1 MENIYYIRYLKSQSN
16 VLFFFLQFTVAF
28 IVLTVL
34 SILFYVDLY
43 NEQINP
49 YSKTV
54 MFSQNNLSFLKNCTF
69 ESNNFF
75 LSQQSDLHGQMTSS
89 LKDNY
94 WNDNFTTGT
103 NISNEWNH
111 LFIDVSESKIF
122 RTQTFNLFTKTFIL
136 SIIPVDLIIRIGKT
150 V

>member
-1 MENIYYIRYLKSQSN
+1 
-16 VLFFFLQFTVAF
+16 
-28 IVLTVL
+28 
-34 SILFYVDLY
+34 
-43 NEQINP
+43 
-49 YSKTV
+49 

-111 LFIDVSESKIF
+111 LFIDVSESKTF

>member
-1 MENIYYIRYLKSQSN
+1 
-16 VLFFFLQFTVAF
+16 
-28 IVLTVL
+28 
-34 SILFYVDLY
+34 
-43 NEQINP
+43 
-49 YSKTV
+49 